1 MRAEFWHERWATND
15 IGFHEAEPNP
25 LLKKYITRLKLQAG
39 SRVFLPLCG
48 KTLDIHWLL
57 SEGYSIAGAELNEQ
71 AVQQLFAELGLQAV
85 VSIEGPL
92 IHYRAANIDIW
103 VGDIFDLNQ
112 KALGPVDA
120 IYDRAAL
127 VALPDE
133 VRKRYTQHLMDITGQ
148 ARQLL
153 IVFDYDQSKMDGPPF
168 SIPATEITEHY
179 GEVYRGQLLESVAVK
194 GGLKGQ
200 CTAQE
205 KIWLL
210 DF

>member
-1 MRAEFWHERWATND
+1 MQAEFWHERWATND

-25 LLKKYITRLKLQAG
+25 LLKKYLSQLKLQAG

-92 IHYRAANIDIW
+92 IHYRAAHIDIW

-112 KALGPVDA
+112 NALGPVDT

-148 ARQLL
+148 AKQLL
-153 IVFDYDQSKMDGPPF
+153 IVFDYDQSQMAGPPF
-168 SIPATEITEHY
+168 SIPATEVAEHY
-179 GEVYRGQLLESVAVK
+179 GEVYRGQMLESVDVK

-200 CTAQE
+200 CAAQE
-205 KIWLL
+205 QIWLM